1 MFDRHQVSEKNFTQF
16 LSKIRTFVANRKTD
30 YIMKK
35 LVAFFISLAC
45 VAGIAACEK
54 MWNFQYVDSYILT
67 YCNLDNFDG
76 FRITQERTDDSLY
89 LEIKTT
95 GMDYSEALNSG
106 RILSEAMDAG
116 SEKWTVYDSLRKH
129 YGDVGY
135 PVKFKVPPYVGY
147 MHNRSFSPEAFDGY
161 IDGVDITIAGSSEY
175 PPGTSLKDR
184 AVIEIASH
192 YPFISSGYDERYKVC
207 EEKASD
213 RTGYEFARY
222 SLKMPLS
229 EADKDDFLLLDRF
242 HMFRLSLPSDVAE
255 SGSVLTVSFVTG
267 NGKAFSEEIT
277 VE

>member
-1 MFDRHQVSEKNFTQF
+1 MR
-16 LSKIRTFVANRKTD
+16 IFVANYIISLKQ

-35 LVAFFISLAC
+35 LIVFFISLAC

-76 FRITQERTDDSLY
+76 FQITQERTDDSLY
-89 LEIKTT
+89 IEIKTI
-95 GMDYSEALNSG
+95 MNYFEDLNSG
-106 RILSEAMDAG
+106 RILAEAMDAG

-135 PVKFKVPPYVGY
+135 PLKFKVPPYVGY
-147 MHNRSFSPEAFDGY
+147 MHYRSYSPEAFDGY
-161 IDGVDITIAGSSEY
+161 IDGVDVTIAGSSEY
-175 PPGTSLKDR
+175 PQGTSLKDR

>member
-35 LVAFFISLAC
+35 LIVFFISLAS

-67 YCNLDNFDG
+67 YCNLTNFDG

-106 RILSEAMDAG
+106 RILAEAMDAG

-147 MHNRSFSPEAFDGY
+147 MHYRSYSPEAFDGY
-161 IDGVDITIAGSSEY
+161 IDGVDVTIAGSSEY
-175 PPGTSLKDR
+175 PQGTSLKDR

-192 YPFISSGYDERYKVC
+192 YPFISSGYDERYKVR
-207 EEKASD
+207 EESTGD
-213 RTGYEFARY
+213 RTSYEFARY

-229 EADKDDFLLLDRF
+229 EAGKDDFLLLDASR
-242 HMFRLSLPSDVAE
+242 MFRLSLPSDVAE